1 MPGVTNVRIAMWSG
15 PRNISTAAMRAWENR
30 PDTAVWDEP
39 LYGHYLEKTG
49 IDHPMREDVI
59 ASMETDWR
67 KVTAQLTGPIPE
79 GKAIHYQKHMTHH
92 LLDHIGRDWMD
103 GVTSCFLIRDP
114 AEVIASYAVK
124 RDEVTLADIGVERQA
139 EIFDYVCRRT
149 GKTPPVLDSRDVL
162 THPEAM
168 MKLLCEAVE
177 VPFDERMLSWPAGR
191 RDSDG
196 IWGKHWYHAVEAS
209 TGFAPYKPS
218 QPLEGELAKMAE
230 SCRPQYLALYERRL
244 RPED

>member
-1 MPGVTNVRIAMWSG
+1 MPGVTIHRIAMWSG

-30 PDTAVWDEP
+30 TDTAVWDEP
-39 LYGHYLEKTG
+39 LYGHYLAETG
-49 IDHPMREDVI
+49 IHHPMREDVI
-59 ASMETDWR
+59 ASTETDWR
-67 KVTAQLTGPIPE
+67 KVTAQLVGPVPG

-103 GVTSCFLIRDP
+103 GVTNCFLIRDP

-124 RDEVTLADIGVERQA
+124 RDEVTLADIGVDSQA

-149 GKTPPVLDSRDVL
+149 GKIPPVLDSRDVL
-162 THPEAM
+162 TNPEAM
-168 MKLLCEAVE
+168 LKLLCEAVG
-177 VPFDERMLSWPAGR
+177 VPFDEHMLSWPAGR

-196 IWGKHWYHAVEAS
+196 VWGAHWYHAVEAS

-218 QPLEGELAKMAE
+218 QPLEGELAEMAE
-230 SCRPQYLALYERRL
+230 ACRPQYLALYEKRL
-244 RPED
+244 RSQD